1 MRLGID
7 QPGGRENRAGRCGR
21 FEGFRRDS
29 LQHAF
34 QRVRQ
39 ASDPREPDSH
49 SLHPSLP
56 QRPAPFSIRGRTRS
70 EAPSPALLNDDFKR
84 AVETIKLRVPLEE
97 IVRERVPGLKKAG
110 ALWVACCPFHEERT
124 PSFKVDPRRQSW
136 NCYGACA
143 TGGDVISFLQEL
155 DGLGFMEVLEI
166 LAARTGVELPRS
178 NSGRSASEEVGDEL
192 MAALARA
199 EESYCEA
206 LRGREGRI
214 ARDYLNERGFHP
226 NTVEAFGVGYA
237 PAAGAGMN
245 QLARSSGLAPEA
257 FERAGLLRT
266 YDSGRRVDFFRQ
278 RLTIPIRDLA
288 GRTVGFGARRL
299 VDESDEEQGGRGLGP
314 KYVNT
319 PETPAFHKGR
329 LVFALDRALE
339 HVRREGHL
347 VLVEGYTDVMAA
359 HQVGLGNVAAVLGTS
374 TTEGHAALIRRAGA
388 RRISLVFDGDEAGR
402 RAAHRALAGLLP
414 LDVELAVVSLPTGT
428 DPCDLLLRDGSRA
441 FMAHVEHA
449 SSWFDFLVEGL
460 LPLGGAELA
469 REVDRVFELLLC
481 LRRPVHRES
490 MVMELAGRL
499 NLPVARVR
507 EQWEQLPE
515 RRRARARERE
525 RSRTSSADGKAI
537 SINGAGN
544 SGQVVPRTPEQE
556 AELRRHVRLWEG
568 LVGAVLLDAS
578 LLPLLRP
585 HVDDCPDDELTQIVD
600 CILALYEDVDADI
613 DEAGVLARMDES
625 GARSRVVPCVTFART
640 AESPQALLDGAL
652 LRLRERELRSKK
664 RRAAS
669 RVAEL
674 ERDMEAGNPDAES
687 ALREAIS
694 ELNELHRRGVQAQNT

>member
-1 MRLGID
+1 M
-7 QPGGRENRAGRCGR
+7 
-21 FEGFRRDS
+21 
-29 LQHAF
+29 
-34 QRVRQ
+34 
-39 ASDPREPDSH
+39 
-49 SLHPSLP
+49 
-56 QRPAPFSIRGRTRS
+56 
-70 EAPSPALLNDDFKR
+70 EALSPALLNDDFKR

-143 TGGDVISFLQEL
+143 TGGDVISFLQQL

-178 NSGRSASEEVGDEL
+178 GGGRSARDEVGDEL
-192 MAALARA
+192 LAALERA
-199 EESYCEA
+199 EASFCEA
-206 LRGREGRI
+206 LRGREGRV
-214 ARDYLNERGFHP
+214 ARAYLQERGFHP

-237 PAAGAGMN
+237 PAAGASMN
-245 QLARSSGLAPEA
+245 QLARSSGLAPEV

-299 VDESDEEQGGRGLGP
+299 IDESADDAGDPGRRAVGP

-402 RAAHRALAGLLP
+402 RAAQRALAGLLP
-414 LDVELAVVSLPTGT
+414 LDVELAVVSLPAGT
-428 DPCDLLLRDGSRA
+428 DPCDTLLRDGSAA

-449 SSWFDFLVEGL
+449 SAWFDFLVEGL
-460 LPLGGAELA
+460 LPLRGAELA

-490 MVMELAGRL
+490 LVVELAERL
-499 NLPVARVR
+499 NLPVARLR

-515 RRRARARERE
+515 RRRAQARERQQSRASNSAATANEAGDSTQPE
-525 RSRTSSADGKAI
+525 R
-537 SINGAGN
+537 
-544 SGQVVPRTPEQE
+544 RTPAQE
-556 AELRRHVRLWEG
+556 AEHRRHVRLWEG
-568 LVGAVLLDAS
+568 LVGSVLLDAS

-585 HVDDCPDDELTQIVD
+585 HLGDCPDPELTQIVD